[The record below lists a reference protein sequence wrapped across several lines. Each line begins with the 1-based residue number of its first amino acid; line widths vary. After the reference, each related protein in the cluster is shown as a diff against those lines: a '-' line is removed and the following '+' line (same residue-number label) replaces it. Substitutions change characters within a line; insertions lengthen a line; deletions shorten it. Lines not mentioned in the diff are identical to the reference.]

1 MVRKVFQMEMDR
13 LETDVIKMAQLT
25 RDAVSLS
32 VDSLKN
38 QDVGIAA
45 RVIELEEKSDV
56 LNIEISDRGMM
67 LTATQQPVAR
77 DLRFISSMMKI
88 SDSFE
93 RICDYAEKIARIT
106 MKSAHKPLLRPLVDI
121 PKMSENIWKMIELDI
136 FAIQNRDVRLT
147 DQLEPL
153 DDVIDALYQQ
163 LYTELLNFMINDTTT
178 IDDATDLLFVT
189 RYLERI
195 GDITCKIG
203 SMIVFMLE
211 GKRVWIK

>member
-13 LETDVIKMAQLT
+13 LETDVIKMAKLT

-32 VDSLKN
+32 VDSLRN
-38 QDVGIAA
+38 QDVEMVA

-106 MKSAHKPLLRPLVDI
+106 KKSAHKPLLKPLVDI
-121 PKMSENIWKMIELDI
+121 PRMSENIWKMIELDI
-136 FAIQNRDVRLT
+136 LAIQNQDVRLT

-178 IDDATDLLFVT
+178 IDDATDLLFVA

>member
-13 LETDVIKMAQLT
+13 LETDVIKIAQIT

-38 QDVGIAA
+38 QNVEIAA

-77 DLRFISSMMKI
+77 DLRFISSIMKI

-93 RICDYAEKIARIT
+93 RIVDYAEKIARIT
-106 MKSAHKPLLRPLVDI
+106 KKSAHKPLLKPLVDI
-121 PKMSENIWKMIELDI
+121 PRMSENIWKMIELDI
-136 FAIQNRDVRLT
+136 LAIQNRDVRLT

-153 DDVIDALYQQ
+153 DDVIDALYHQ

-178 IDDATDLLFVT
+178 IDDATDLLFAA

>member
-13 LETDVIKMAQLT
+13 LETDVIKMAKLT

-32 VDSLKN
+32 VDSLRN
-38 QDVGIAA
+38 QDVEMVA

-67 LTATQQPVAR
+67 LTAKQQPVAR

-106 MKSAHKPLLRPLVDI
+106 KKSAHKPLLKPLVDI
-121 PKMSENIWKMIELDI
+121 PRMSENIWKMIELDI
-136 FAIQNRDVRLT
+136 LAIQNQDVRLT

-178 IDDATDLLFVT
+178 IDDATDLLFVA

>member
-1 MVRKVFQMEMDR
+1 MVRKIFQMEMDR

-32 VDSLKN
+32 VDSLRN

-106 MKSAHKPLLRPLVDI
+106 KKSAHKPLLKPLVEI
-121 PKMSENIWKMIELDI
+121 PRMSENIQKMIELDI
-136 FAIQNRDVRLT
+136 LAIQNRDVRLT

>member
-1 MVRKVFQMEMDR
+1 MVRKVFQMEIDR

-32 VDSLKN
+32 VDSLRN

-56 LNIEISDRGMM
+56 LNIEITDRGMM

-121 PKMSENIWKMIELDI
+121 PRMSENIWKMIELDI

>member
-32 VDSLKN
+32 VDSLRN

>member
-13 LETDVIKMAQLT
+13 LETDIIKMAQLT

-38 QDVGIAA
+38 QNVEMVA

-77 DLRFISSMMKI
+77 DLRFISSIMKI

-93 RICDYAEKIARIT
+93 RIVDYAEKIARIT
-106 MKSAHKPLLRPLVDI
+106 KKSAHKPLLKPLVDI
-121 PKMSENIWKMIELDI
+121 PRMSENIWKMIELDI
-136 FAIQNRDVRLT
+136 LAIQKRDARLT

-163 LYTELLNFMINDTTT
+163 LYTELLHFMINDTTT

-189 RYLERI
+189 RYLERV

>member
-32 VDSLKN
+32 VDSLRN
-38 QDVGIAA
+38 QDIEMAA

-56 LNIEISDRGMM
+56 LNIEITDRGMM

-93 RICDYAEKIARIT
+93 RIVDYAEKIARIT
-106 MKSAHKPLLRPLVDI
+106 MKSAHKPLLKPLVDI
-121 PKMSENIWKMIELDI
+121 PRMSENIWKMIELDI

-178 IDDATDLLFVT
+178 IDDATDLLFVA

>member
-1 MVRKVFQMEMDR
+1 MARKVFQMEMEH
-13 LETDVIKMAQLT
+13 LETDVITMSQFSG
-25 RDAVSLS
+25 DAVRLS
-32 VDSLKN
+32 VDSLRH
-38 QDVGIAA
+38 QDVEKAA
-45 RVIELEEKSDV
+45 RVIDIEEKSDV
-56 LNIEISDRGMM
+56 LNIEITDRGMI

-106 MKSAHKPLLRPLVDI
+106 MKSAHRPLLRPMVDI
-121 PKMSENIWKMIELDI
+121 PRMSGNIITMIDLDI
-136 FAIQNRDVRLT
+136 NAIQNRDARLT

-153 DDVIDALYQQ
+153 DDMIDALYLQI
-163 LYTELLNFMINDTTT
+163 YTELLNIMIHDTTT

-195 GDITCKIG
+195 GDIICKIG

>member
-1 MVRKVFQMEMDR
+1 MVRKLFQMEMDR
-13 LETDVIKMAQLT
+13 LETDVINIAQIS

-32 VDSLKN
+32 VDSLKHQN
-38 QDVGIAA
+38 VEIAA

-77 DLRFISSMMKI
+77 DLRFISSIMKI

-93 RICDYAEKIARIT
+93 RIVDYAEKIARIT
-106 MKSAHKPLLRPLVDI
+106 KKSAHKPLLKPLVDI
-121 PKMSENIWKMIELDI
+121 PKMSENIRKMIELDI
-136 FAIQNRDVRLT
+136 LAIQNRDVRLT

-153 DDVIDALYQQ
+153 DDVIDALYHQ

-178 IDDATDLLFVT
+178 IDDATDLLFVA

>member
-13 LETDVIKMAQLT
+13 LETNVIELAQLS

-38 QDVGIAA
+38 QDVEMAA

-67 LTATQQPVAR
+67 LTATQQPVAK

-93 RICDYAEKIARIT
+93 RIVDYAEKIARIT
-106 MKSAHKPLLRPLVDI
+106 KKSAHIPLLKPLVDI
-121 PKMSENIWKMIELDI
+121 PRMSENIWKMIELDI
-136 FAIQNRDVRLT
+136 LAIQNRDVRLT

-203 SMIVFMLE
+203 SMIVFMQE

>member
-13 LETDVIKMAQLT
+13 LETDVIRMAQLT

-32 VDSLKN
+32 VDSLRN
-38 QDVGIAA
+38 QDVEMAA

-56 LNIEISDRGMM
+56 LNIEISDLGMM

-77 DLRFISSMMKI
+77 DLRFLSSMMKI
-88 SDSFE
+88 SDYFE

-121 PKMSENIWKMIELDI
+121 PRMSDNIRKMIDLDI
-136 FAIQNRDVRLT
+136 DAIQNRDAGPTERLS
-147 DQLEPL
+147 PL
-153 DDVIDALYQQ
+153 DDVIDALYQT

-178 IDDATDLLFVT
+178 IDDATDLLFVA

>member
-13 LETDVIKMAQLT
+13 LETDIIKMAQLT

-38 QDVGIAA
+38 QNVEMVA

-67 LTATQQPVAR
+67 LTATQQPVAG

-93 RICDYAEKIARIT
+93 RIVDYAEKIARIT
-106 MKSAHKPLLRPLVDI
+106 QKSAHKPLLKPLVDI
-121 PKMSENIWKMIELDI
+121 PRMSENIWKMIELDI
-136 FAIQNRDVRLT
+136 LAIQKRDARLT

-163 LYTELLNFMINDTTT
+163 LYTELLHFMINDTTT

-189 RYLERI
+189 RYLERV

>member
-1 MVRKVFQMEMDR
+1 MVRKVFQMELDR

-38 QDVGIAA
+38 QDVEMAA

-106 MKSAHKPLLRPLVDI
+106 MKSAHKPLLKPLVEI
-121 PKMSENIWKMIELDI
+121 PRMSENIWKMIELDI
-136 FAIQNRDVRLT
+136 LAIQNRDVRLT

-163 LYTELLNFMINDTTT
+163 LYTELINFMINDTTT

>member
-38 QDVGIAA
+38 QDVEMAA

-93 RICDYAEKIARIT
+93 RICDYSEKIAWIT
-106 MKSAHKPLLRPLVDI
+106 KKSAHKPLLKPLVDI
-121 PKMSENIWKMIELDI
+121 PRMSENIRKMIELDI
-136 FAIQNRDVRLT
+136 LAIQNRDVRLT

-195 GDITCKIG
+195 GDIICKIG

>member
-13 LETDVIKMAQLT
+13 LETDVIRMAQLT

-32 VDSLKN
+32 VDSLRN
-38 QDVGIAA
+38 QDVEMAA

-56 LNIEISDRGMM
+56 LNIEISDLGMM

-77 DLRFISSMMKI
+77 DLRFLSSMMKI
-88 SDSFE
+88 SDYFE

-121 PKMSENIWKMIELDI
+121 PRMSDNIRKMIDLDI
-136 FAIQNRDVRLT
+136 DAIQNRDAGPTERLS
-147 DQLEPL
+147 PL
-153 DDVIDALYQQ
+153 DDVIDALYQT

-178 IDDATDLLFVT
+178 IDDATDLLFVA

-203 SMIVFMLE
+203 SMIVFMLD

>member
-1 MVRKVFQMEMDR
+1 M
-13 LETDVIKMAQLT
+13 
-25 RDAVSLS
+25 
-32 VDSLKN
+32 
-38 QDVGIAA
+38 AA

-56 LNIEISDRGMM
+56 LNIEISDCGMM

-106 MKSAHKPLLRPLVDI
+106 KKSAHKPLLKPLVEI
-121 PKMSENIWKMIELDI
+121 PRMSENIQKMIELDI
-136 FAIQNRDVRLT
+136 LAIQNRDVRLT

>member
-1 MVRKVFQMEMDR
+1 MVRKVFQMELDR

-38 QDVGIAA
+38 QDVEMAA
-45 RVIELEEKSDV
+45 RVIEIEENSDV

-121 PKMSENIWKMIELDI
+121 PRMSDNIQTMIDLDI
-136 FAIQNRDVRLT
+136 DAIQNRDAGPTERLS
-147 DQLEPL
+147 PL
-153 DDVIDALYQQ
+153 DDVIDALYQT

-178 IDDATDLLFVT
+178 IDDATDLLFVA

>member
-1 MVRKVFQMEMDR
+1 MVRKIFQMEMDR

-32 VDSLKN
+32 VDSLRN
-38 QDVGIAA
+38 QDIEMAA

-56 LNIEISDRGMM
+56 LNIEITDRGMM

-93 RICDYAEKIARIT
+93 RIVDYAEKIARIT
-106 MKSAHKPLLRPLVDI
+106 MKSAHKPLLKPLVDI
-121 PKMSENIWKMIELDI
+121 PRMSENIWKMIELDI

-153 DDVIDALYQQ
+153 DDVIDVLYQQ

>member
-13 LETDVIKMAQLT
+13 LETDVIKIAQIT

-38 QDVGIAA
+38 QNVEIAA

-56 LNIEISDRGMM
+56 LNIEISDRCMM

-77 DLRFISSMMKI
+77 DLRLISSIMKI

-93 RICDYAEKIARIT
+93 RIVDYAEKIARIT
-106 MKSAHKPLLRPLVDI
+106 KKSAHKPLLKPLVDI
-121 PKMSENIWKMIELDI
+121 PRMSENIRKMIELDI
-136 FAIQNRDVRLT
+136 LAIQNRDVRLT

-153 DDVIDALYQQ
+153 DDVIDALYHQ

-178 IDDATDLLFVT
+178 IDDATDLLFVA

>member
-1 MVRKVFQMEMDR
+1 MVRKIFQMEMDR

-106 MKSAHKPLLRPLVDI
+106 KKSAHKPLLKPLVEI
-121 PKMSENIWKMIELDI
+121 PRMSENIQKMIELDI
-136 FAIQNRDVRLT
+136 LAIQNRDVRLT

>member
-13 LETDVIKMAQLT
+13 LETDVIKMAQLS

-32 VDSLKN
+32 VDALRSR
-38 QDVGIAA
+38 DVEMAA
-45 RVIELEEKSDV
+45 RVIDLEEKNDV

-77 DLRFISSMMKI
+77 DLRFISSMMQI

-106 MKSAHKPLLRPLVDI
+106 MKSAHKPLLRPLVNI
-121 PKMSENIWKMIELDI
+121 PGMSENIHKMIELDI
-136 FAIQNRDVRLT
+136 LAIQNRDVRLT
-147 DQLEPL
+147 DRLEPL
-153 DDVIDALYQQ
+153 DDVIDARYQQ
-163 LYTELLNFMINDTTT
+163 LYTELLNYMIKDTTT
-178 IDDATDLLFVT
+178 IDDATDLLFVA

>member
-1 MVRKVFQMEMDR
+1 MVRKLFQMEMDR
-13 LETDVIKMAQLT
+13 LQTDIIKIAQIS

-32 VDSLKN
+32 VDSLKHQN
-38 QDVGIAA
+38 VEIAA

-77 DLRFISSMMKI
+77 DLRFISSIMKI

-93 RICDYAEKIARIT
+93 RIVDYAEKIARIT
-106 MKSAHKPLLRPLVDI
+106 KKSAHKPLLKPLVDI
-121 PKMSENIWKMIELDI
+121 PKMSENIRKMIELNI
-136 FAIQNRDVRLT
+136 LAIQNRDVRLT

-153 DDVIDALYQQ
+153 DDVIDALYHQ

-178 IDDATDLLFVT
+178 IDDATDLLFVA

>member
-1 MVRKVFQMEMDR
+1 MVRKVFQMEMNR
-13 LETDVIKMAQLT
+13 LETDVIRMAQLT

-32 VDSLKN
+32 VDSLRN
-38 QDVGIAA
+38 QDVEMAA

-77 DLRFISSMMKI
+77 DLRFLSSMMKI

-93 RICDYAEKIARIT
+93 RICDYTEKIARIT
-106 MKSAHKPLLRPLVDI
+106 IKSAHKPLLRPLVDI
-121 PKMSENIWKMIELDI
+121 PRMSENIQKMIDLDI
-136 FAIQNRDVRLT
+136 DAIQNRNAGPTERLS
-147 DQLEPL
+147 PL
-153 DDVIDALYQQ
+153 DDVIDALYQT

-178 IDDATDLLFVT
+178 IDDATDLLFVA

>member
-1 MVRKVFQMEMDR
+1 MVRKVFQMEMNR
-13 LETDVIKMAQLT
+13 LETDVIKMAELT

-32 VDSLKN
+32 VDSLSN
-38 QDVGIAA
+38 QNVEMAA

-67 LTATQQPVAR
+67 LTATQQPVAG

-93 RICDYAEKIARIT
+93 RIVDYAEKIARIT

-121 PKMSENIWKMIELDI
+121 PRMSDNIRKMIDLDI
-136 FAIQNRDVRLT
+136 DAIQNRDAGPTERLS
-147 DQLEPL
+147 PL
-153 DDVIDALYQQ
+153 DDVIDALYQT

-178 IDDATDLLFVT
+178 IDDATDLLFVA

-203 SMIVFMLE
+203 SMIVFMLD

>member
-32 VDSLKN
+32 VDSLRN
-38 QDVGIAA
+38 QDIEMAA

-56 LNIEISDRGMM
+56 LNIEITDRGMM

-93 RICDYAEKIARIT
+93 RIVDYAEKIARIT
-106 MKSAHKPLLRPLVDI
+106 MKSAHKPLLKPLVDI
-121 PKMSENIWKMIELDI
+121 PRMSENIWKMIELDI

>member
-13 LETDVIKMAQLT
+13 LETDIIKMAQLT

-38 QDVGIAA
+38 QNVEMVA

-67 LTATQQPVAR
+67 LTATQQPVAG

-93 RICDYAEKIARIT
+93 RIVDYAEKIARIT
-106 MKSAHKPLLRPLVDI
+106 QKSAHKPLLKPLVEI
-121 PKMSENIWKMIELDI
+121 PRMSENIWKMIELDI
-136 FAIQNRDVRLT
+136 LAIQKRDVRLT

-163 LYTELLNFMINDTTT
+163 LYTELLHFMINDTTT

-189 RYLERI
+189 RYLERV